1 MASIISVD
9 NIRATGTS
17 TNAITI
23 DSSNN
28 LGDIT
33 MNAEGGT
40 ATTSVRQGLVKAWG
54 RFNGQGTPAY
64 DDSFNLGS
72 ITDNG
77 TGNYTHAFTNN
88 MSNGDYAKSD
98 GGGHWSEQSTTD
110 SSSSV
115 VMKTYSTSPAL
126 SDYTNVT
133 FTVAGDLA

>member
-1 MASIISVD
+1 MSEIIT
-9 NIRATGTS
+9 NKLTGKTAAGDVTITS
-17 TNAITI
+17 
-23 DSSNN
+23 
-28 LGDIT
+28 
-33 MNAEGGT
+33 EGGAVT
-40 ATTSVRQGLVKAWG
+40 MQLQQGLAKAWG
-54 RFNGQGTPAY
+54 RFTGTGTPAY

-133 FTVAGDLA
+133 FTVTGDLA

>member
-1 MASIISVD
+1 MASELQVD
-9 NIRATGTS
+9 ELKGVTADGN
-17 TNAITI
+17 ITI
-23 DSSNN
+23 TS
-28 LGDIT
+28 
-33 MNAEGGT
+33 EGGS
-40 ATTSVRQGLVKAWG
+40 ATMQLQQGLVKAWA

-88 MSNGDYAKSD
+88 MSNGDYAKSE

>member
-1 MASIISVD
+1 MASELQVD
-9 NIRATGTS
+9 ELKGVTA
-17 TNAITI
+17 
-23 DSSNN
+23 D
-28 LGDIT
+28 GDIT
-33 MNAEGGT
+33 ITSEGGS
-40 ATTSVRQGLVKAWG
+40 ATMQLQQGLAKAWA

-88 MSNGDYAKSD
+88 MSNGDYAKSE

-115 VMKTYSTSPAL
+115 SMRTWSTSPSLA
-126 SDYTNVT
+126 DYTNVT
-133 FTVAGDLA
+133 FTVTGDLA